1 MRRFEKEGV
10 SMVNIRTF
18 DLNLLLALKALVEE
32 KSVSRAA
39 EKLCISQPAMSHVL
53 RRMRSRLDDPIL
65 VRSSSGMVPT
75 ARALALLGPTVAV
88 LREIERIVQPRPEFD
103 PATSHRRFVIA
114 TSDYV
119 VFTLLPPLAEA
130 MARFAPNIEVRIRQ
144 PITGPPHVAMEEEN
158 IDLAIGFDAMLG
170 NTPHVRSDTLMHENI
185 VCITRQC
192 NSVVPGND
200 ITLEQFLEC
209 KHMLITWREAGT
221 GLIDDCLAKLGL
233 HRDISIVLPNFFTTP
248 WILERTNL
256 LLCLPHRM
264 ADKFV
269 QLAPLKILS
278 IPLDLPPYHLMM
290 LWHPR
295 QEKDQ
300 AHMWLREHLRAA
312 CRQCDRT
319 LKPATLAGGG

>member
-1 MRRFEKEGV
+1 
-10 SMVNIRTF
+10 MVNIRTF

-53 RRMRSRLDDPIL
+53 RRLRSQLDDPIL
-65 VRSSSGMVPT
+65 VKSSSGMVPT
-75 ARALALLGPTVAV
+75 TRALALLDPTVTV
-88 LREIERIVQPRPEFD
+88 LREIERIVQPPPEFD

-119 VFTLLPPLAEA
+119 VFTLLPTLAEA
-130 MARFAPNIEVRIRQ
+130 MARAGPNIEVHVRQ
-144 PITGPPHVAMEEEN
+144 PITGPPHVALEEEN
-158 IDLAIGFDAMLG
+158 IDLVIGFDAVLG
-170 NTPHVRSDTLMHENI
+170 NTQHIRSDTLMHETV
-185 VCITRQC
+185 VCITRRC
-192 NSVVPGND
+192 NAAVPGND

-221 GLIDDCLAKLGL
+221 GLIDDYLAKLGL
-233 HRDISIVLPNFFTTP
+233 HRDISIVLSNFLTTP
-248 WILERTNL
+248 WILERTDL

-269 QLAPLKILS
+269 QLAPLKIFP
-278 IPLDLPPYHLMM
+278 IPLDLPTYHLMM

-300 AHMWLREHLRAA
+300 AHMWLRERVRAA
-312 CRQCDRT
+312 CRRCERA
-319 LKPATLAGGG
+319 LKPAAPAGSG